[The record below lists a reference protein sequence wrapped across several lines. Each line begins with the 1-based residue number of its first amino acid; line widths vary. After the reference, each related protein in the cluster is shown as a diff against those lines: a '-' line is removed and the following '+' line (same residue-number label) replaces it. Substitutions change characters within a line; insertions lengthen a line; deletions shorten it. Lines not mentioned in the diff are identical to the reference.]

1 MKERLPRNR
10 RQSGTEEKGIRDP
23 RRKGTQIYFSRSTTL
38 TVPREI
44 TTACQSL
51 GAAATRHVFGLFFGL
66 DSVQLQLFF
75 LPLLRKE
82 QPDLQTR

>member
-10 RQSGTEEKGIRDP
+10 RHGLKKRESTIHAEKELKCIFLGQRLSP
-23 RRKGTQIYFSRSTTL
+23 S
-38 TVPREI
+38 REI

-51 GAAATRHVFGLFFGL
+51 GTAARHVFGPFFGL

-82 QPDLQTR
+82 RPDLQTR